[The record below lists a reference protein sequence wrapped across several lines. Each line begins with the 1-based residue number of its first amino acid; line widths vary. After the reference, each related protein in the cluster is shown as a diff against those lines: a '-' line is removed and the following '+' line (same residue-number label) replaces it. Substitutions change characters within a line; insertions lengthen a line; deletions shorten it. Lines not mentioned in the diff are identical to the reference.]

1 MSVEIGQKVVNLDE
15 VYSVAVDGSKVRVG
29 RILSNELSTS
39 DPKKAKGDTTL
50 PSVVVPQQLKKVE
63 YLRAY
68 LLVTISELARL
79 KKAGRKSIVD
89 ILLFILN
96 NGLIPKGF
104 NDEDTNLI
112 ECLVNSIKKGGEVD
126 KNGTLVST
134 EEALNQADG
143 DIDEEEEKV
152 EPLKVLELVTPE
164 ELFILGSMK
173 NFLNGVASI
182 ETKNL
187 ENLTNKMMTSF
198 ALSAQAFGLWAD
210 AFNDLWI
217 SQGLNN
223 KWSQI
228 VKNTL
233 LTLASKSQAL
243 EKKSKGSES
252 SLVSRL
258 FSLFTNFVY
267 LQSVVSTQLKAE
279 LNNEAYSVF
288 SDKKASEYLS
298 FIDRSSPSAIRLLES
313 LNKTVFDIITLKLN
327 ILSSLGG
334 NSDEFNKDLE
344 STVVTPWEFLKLK
357 SFACLLSRV
366 WTQEE
371 FVAYQALKAKNDE

>member
-112 ECLVNSIKKGGEVD
+112 ECLVNSIKKDGEVE

-152 EPLKVLELVTPE
+152 EPPKVLELVTPE

>member
-112 ECLVNSIKKGGEVD
+112 ECLVNSIKKGGEVE

-152 EPLKVLELVTPE
+152 EPPKVLELVTPE

-371 FVAYQALKAKNDE
+371 FIAYQALKAKNDE